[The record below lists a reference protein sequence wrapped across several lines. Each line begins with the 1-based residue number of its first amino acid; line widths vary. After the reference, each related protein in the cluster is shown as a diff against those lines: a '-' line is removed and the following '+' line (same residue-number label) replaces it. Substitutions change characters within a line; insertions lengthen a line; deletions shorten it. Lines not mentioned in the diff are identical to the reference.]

1 MLSAEAKVFVPR
13 QQQGSTDVVENG
25 LLSPGAA
32 GTAMTDGLLEAEGP
46 YQGQHPINGLP
57 SYITT
62 CYPFVNG
69 AEPRY
74 YFNCLFHDDLMQSV
88 GGQLFSDSSGFLR
101 SFSCL
106 FWILHV

>member
-1 MLSAEAKVFVPR
+1 MLSAEAKVFIPR

-32 GTAMTDGLLEAEGP
+32 GTQMTDGLLDGEVAYP
-46 YQGQHPINGLP
+46 GQHPINGLP

-62 CYPFVNG
+62 CYPFVSG

-74 YFNCLFHDDLMQSV
+74 KKFVTVKILKFRTPNKFAVIILKLEQYLFTTE
-88 GGQLFSDSSGFLR
+88 
-101 SFSCL
+101 
-106 FWILHV
+106 